1 MVVIIDPHLKR
12 TSNYPVYQEATERGL
27 TVRKQNGVDEYE
39 GHCWAGSSSWLDCFN
54 PNSWKWYQDLYL
66 LDGKPESGG
75 WQWTEST
82 GDIHIWNDMNEVSGR
97 TQCVMTFF
105 G

>member
-27 TVRKQNGVDEYE
+27 TVRKQNGEDEYE